1 MRPPPSLAHQRW
13 LVTGANRGLGLE
25 TAAGLAAA
33 GAAVVVAARSPA
45 AAAAAAADI
54 NGREATRIGG
64 GSAAG
69 AGAGLDLGSPAS
81 VAAFAASI
89 PPPLH
94 GAVFNAAAYGDAATH
109 SWPGVADAAMAV
121 AHAGHAA
128 LLRLVSPALRAP
140 PGRARP
146 RLVVVSSRA
155 HRWGSLRRGTGPAAP
170 TLATLAPPLTGPL
183 APFRA
188 YCRAKLAN
196 ALFAAAAPGRAGVD
210 AVAVSPGFV
219 STRLAAALV
228 SSLPPVLA
236 SLALRVAQT
245 PAAGAAT
252 AVWAAGT
259 GSVGGDR
266 GPSFLF
272 AHASR
277 PAPRLLSAAAA
288 DAALGDALWVA
299 TEAVVDAGLGAL

>member
-1 MRPPPSLAHQRW
+1 
-13 LVTGANRGLGLE
+13 
-25 TAAGLAAA
+25 
-33 GAAVVVAARSPA
+33 
-45 AAAAAAADI
+45 
-54 NGREATRIGG
+54 
-64 GSAAG
+64 
-69 AGAGLDLGSPAS
+69 
-81 VAAFAASI
+81 
-89 PPPLH
+89 
-94 GAVFNAAAYGDAATH
+94 
-109 SWPGVADAAMAV
+109 
-121 AHAGHAA
+121 
-128 LLRLVSPALRAP
+128 
-140 PGRARP
+140 
-146 RLVVVSSRA
+146 
-155 HRWGSLRRGTGPAAP
+155 
-170 TLATLAPPLTGPL
+170 L